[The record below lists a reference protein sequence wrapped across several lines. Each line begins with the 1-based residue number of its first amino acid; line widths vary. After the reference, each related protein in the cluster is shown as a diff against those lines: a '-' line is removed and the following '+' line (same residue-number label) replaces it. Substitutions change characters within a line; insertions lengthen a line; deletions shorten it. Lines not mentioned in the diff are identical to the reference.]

1 MVRVVCM
8 SQHDVSVTEKLGGGG
23 EVCEGG
29 QQVHARLG
37 GGGGSEGGCALCG
50 HNHKTRRWR

>member
-29 QQVHARLG
+29 QQVHARCE
-37 GGGGSEGGCALCG
+37 GGGGSD
-50 HNHKTRRWR
+50 